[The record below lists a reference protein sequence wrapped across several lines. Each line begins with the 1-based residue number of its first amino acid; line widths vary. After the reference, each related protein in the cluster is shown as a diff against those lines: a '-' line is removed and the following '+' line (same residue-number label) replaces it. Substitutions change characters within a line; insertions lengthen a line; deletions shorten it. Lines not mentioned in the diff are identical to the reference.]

1 MQFWQDAFADVEFL
15 HPQSSQLQYL
25 LQSEATSFIVS
36 AFFLMENLVSVHF
49 KCLYGLIHFREN
61 NLNYEQDYTFGVALH
76 NCSNTI
82 LYKVHKCTEYS
93 MLLSV

>member
-1 MQFWQDAFADVEFL
+1 
-15 HPQSSQLQYL
+15 
-25 LQSEATSFIVS
+25 
-36 AFFLMENLVSVHF
+36 MENLVSVHF

-93 MLLSV
+93 MLLSVVTFTDGLKLHIYKDN

>member
-1 MQFWQDAFADVEFL
+1 M
-15 HPQSSQLQYL
+15 
-25 LQSEATSFIVS
+25 
-36 AFFLMENLVSVHF
+36 HF

-61 NLNYEQDYTFGVALH
+61 NLNYEQDHTFGVTLY

-93 MLLSV
+93 MLLSNVCIKVGSVTFTDGLKLHIYKDN